1 LDGFSGLQAAVAS
14 NNAEHATVRNSK
26 AGPGTAVFLGVAG
39 GRSNAIRLF
48 GNDLGVKG
56 DARTRLAP

>member
-39 GRSNAIRLF
+39 GSNAIRLF